1 MSRGS
6 RIRLITAPVAWE
18 IMVKMV
24 LPVDWRSRSKQ
35 IWNIIP
41 TQTTDTMER

>member
-1 MSRGS
+1 MM
-6 RIRLITAPVAWE
+6 RLMTAPVAWE

-35 IWNIIP
+35 IWNIMP
-41 TQTTDTMER
+41 TDTTATMDR